1 MEGYRRNI
9 YLSTYKWHEVE
20 ENCEYVNLGTVQ
32 EIIDEIENQ
41 VNEIISKLEPI
52 DGLSEIDAI
61 KEIVDK
67 LAKNLY

>member
-9 YLSTYKWHEVE
+9 YLSTYKSNEVE
-20 ENCEYVNLGTVQ
+20 EKCEYVDLDTVK

-41 VNEIISKLEPI
+41 VNEILSKLEPI
-52 DGLSEIDAI
+52 EGLNEIDEI
-61 KEIVDK
+61 KNMIDV

>member
-9 YLSTYKWHEVE
+9 YLSTYKSNEVE
-20 ENCEYVNLGTVQ
+20 EKCEYVDLDTVK

-41 VNEIISKLEPI
+41 VNEILSKLEPI
-52 DGLSEIDAI
+52 EGLNEIDEFKNMI
-61 KEIVDK
+61 DV